1 MSVAD
6 SIATESEVTIEANSD
21 HELDISDDDDD
32 DDDEGNNDSKEESK
46 EIIEEE
52 TNTNVENC
60 DMNED
65 SELDMESQQVTKDK
79 CVCESASAEDDEQK
93 GEDKVTSESA
103 TLSEDCDI
111 QKDEERTKNVIKA
124 KEESVK
130 ENQSATQGVEFPD
143 TEISLQHIK
152 GDK

>member
-32 DDDEGNNDSKEESK
+32 SSEESK
-46 EIIEEE
+46 EIKEEE
-52 TNTNVENC
+52 TNTSDNVENC

-65 SELDMESQQVTKDK
+65 SEFDMEGQEVTKEK
-79 CVCESASAEDDEQK
+79 CVCERASAEDDDQK
-93 GEDKVTSESA
+93 GKDKVTTESA
-103 TLSEDCDI
+103 TQSEACDI
-111 QKDEERTKNVIKA
+111 QKDEERTKNVINV